1 MEKKRERL
9 IDTTEPILLLPK
21 IDFVF
26 KRIFGNEK
34 HPNVLIS
41 FLNAVLNPVDPIK
54 SITLKDTTIEKESLE
69 SKFSRL
75 DVKATTDKGEE
86 INIEIQ
92 IKDEKNMIQRS
103 LYDWSRMYYEQL
115 KKGDIYDKLSRTT
128 DKGEEINIEIQIKDE
143 KNMIQRSLYDWSRM
157 YYEQLKKG
165 DIYDKLSR
173 TICINLL
180 DFNLLPCAKFHSV
193 YRLKECQTNEELTD
207 LEEIHFIELKKM
219 KTVNNIEEINSQ
231 LEEWIC
237 FINQP
242 ESELVQKLERKNED
256 LKEAK
261 EELIRLSGD
270 EETRKRY
277 EKRMDTLRNERSAL
291 KSAEEKGLQKG
302 MEPALEQ
309 GANREKGKEQNK
321 VVPMSGE

>member
-1 MEKKRERL
+1 M
-9 IDTTEPILLLPK
+9 TEPILLLPK
-21 IDFVF
+21 VDFVF

-54 SITLKDTTIEKESLE
+54 AITLKDTTIEKESLE

-103 LYDWSRMYYEQL
+103 LYY
-115 KKGDIYDKLSRTT
+115 
-128 DKGEEINIEIQIKDE
+128 
-143 KNMIQRSLYDWSRM
+143 WSRM

-180 DFNLLPCAKFHSV
+180 DFNLLPCDKFHSV

-207 LEEIHFIELKKM
+207 LEEIHFIELNKM
-219 KTVNNIEEINSQ
+219 KSVNNIEEINSQ
-231 LEEWIC
+231 LEEWIY

-242 ESELVQKLERKNED
+242 ESELVRELERKNED

-291 KSAEEKGLQKG
+291 KSAEEKGIQKGLQKG
-302 MEPALEQ
+302 LQQGLQKGLEQ
-309 GANREKGKEQNK
+309 GAKQEKLEIAKKLIQNGLDNNFIIETTGLTLDEVRELRKENESK
-321 VVPMSGE
+321 

>member
-103 LYDWSRMYYEQL
+103 LYYWSRMY
-115 KKGDIYDKLSRTT
+115 D
-128 DKGEEINIEIQIKDE
+128 
-143 KNMIQRSLYDWSRM
+143 
-157 YYEQLKKG
+157 EQLKKG

-173 TICINLL
+173 TICM
-180 DFNLLPCAKFHSV
+180 V
-193 YRLKECQTNEELTD
+193 
-207 LEEIHFIELKKM
+207 
-219 KTVNNIEEINSQ
+219 
-231 LEEWIC
+231 
-237 FINQP
+237 
-242 ESELVQKLERKNED
+242 LV
-256 LKEAK
+256 
-261 EELIRLSGD
+261 
-270 EETRKRY
+270 
-277 EKRMDTLRNERSAL
+277 
-291 KSAEEKGLQKG
+291 
-302 MEPALEQ
+302 
-309 GANREKGKEQNK
+309 
-321 VVPMSGE
+321 